1 MTKNVITHWYKNGV
15 KYYFGSAQSDVYLTA
30 ISDLNAKAGNT
41 QITLTWTDPTD
52 VTLSGVTLAR
62 FDHSVLVRKV
72 WSAPTSESDWTI
84 VTTTNTAGASVSYI
98 DTGLTNWTTYYYKV
112 FSTASNNNVTDSNTA
127 STAPQEYRYMTL
139 TIDES
144 NSDPLASVVYS
155 DDASTMTVWSTAWDE
170 FFGYYPCLLDKNGS
184 EYKIVKHDLSTNYVD
199 RTKDKDNNDIS
210 AYVNWTSGE
219 YNAMIAFPR
228 LWLKMSKNWNTI
240 TVSLTD
246 NPDAYSEGYH
256 YLAHTDWAVDIWN
269 IETQTDEQDASKRK
283 DTMYMWAYKGST
295 RSMTINGTSQTCL
308 CSNATGSAPTVSQSR
323 PTFRTYARN
332 YSNWYSQVWYYQLL
346 FRQVL
351 YLFKYKNLNS
361 QSALWRWYCD
371 KTSSWSAV
379 ACGLTNTKNMLCYGL
394 TTSWTDT
401 TNNRVVCFG
410 IEDIWWNIWERID
423 GFNMNSYV
431 AYTSTN
437 RSNWADDTA
446 SNYYNIWTA
455 TSTNNAYITKT
466 LWTTAGGFLPTAN
479 SWWNASTYYCD
490 NYWTSSGRR
499 VLIAGGYWYDADRV
513 GVFYLASN
521 NTSSNTYT
529 YVGGRLMFL

>member
-30 ISDLNAKAGNT
+30 ISDLSAKAGNT

-52 VTLSGVTLAR
+52 VTLSWITLAR

-72 WSAPTSESDWTI
+72 WSVPTSESDWTI
-84 VTTTNTAGASVSYI
+84 VTTTNTAWASVSYI
-98 DTGLTNWTTYYYKV
+98 DTWLTNWTTYYYKV
-112 FSTASNNNVTDSNTA
+112 FSTASNNNVTDSNSV

-144 NSDPLASVVYS
+144 NSDPLASVVYA

-170 FFGYYPCLLDKNGS
+170 FFGYYPCLLDTDGN

-199 RTKDKDNNDIS
+199 RTKDMDDNDIS
-210 AYVNWTSGE
+210 AYVNGTSGT

-228 LWLKMSKNWNTI
+228 LGLKMSKSWNTV

-256 YLAHTDWAVDIWN
+256 YLAHTDWAVDLAN
-269 IETQTDEQDASKRK
+269 IETQTDEQDVSKRK
-283 DTMYMWAYKGST
+283 DTVYMWAYKAST
-295 RSMTINGTSQTCL
+295 RSFTIWWQSKTCL
-308 CSNATGSAPTVSQSR
+308 TSNSTGSAPTVSQTR
-323 PTFRTYARN
+323 ATFRWYASN
-332 YSNWYSQVWYYQLL
+332 YSNWYSQMWYYQLL

-361 QSALWRWYCD
+361 QSALGRWYCD
-371 KTSSWSAV
+371 KTSGWSAV
-379 ACGLTNTKNMLCYGL
+379 ACGLTNSKNMLCYGL
-394 TTSWTDT
+394 TTSGTDT

-410 IEDIWWNIWERID
+410 IEDMWWNIWEWID
-423 GFNMNSYV
+423 GFNLSSYV
-431 AYTSTN
+431 WYTSTN
-437 RSNWADDTA
+437 RSSWADDTT

-466 LWTTAGGFLPTAN
+466 LWTTVWGFLPTAN

-490 NYWTSSGRR
+490 NYWTNSGFR
-499 VLIAGGYWYDADRV
+499 VLMAGGEWGHTDQV
-513 GVFYLASN
+513 GVFFLGSYYA
-521 NTSSNTYT
+521 SSNAYATF
-529 YVGGRLMFL
+529 GGRLMFL